1 MLAFIVRVKTRALL
15 LAAVAVL
22 LTGGAA
28 AAGTAR
34 SVAPRAAHPS
44 GAHRAPAGPH
54 RLLGAANAARV
65 AAAAQTCS
73 SYAAAAG
80 WANNGSLVT
89 ASAVCMAESGGQASV
104 YYCEATGHDG
114 AYPPVACRGHY
125 DRGLWQLNSAGQPG
139 TTDVCAFTPQCNANA
154 AYAVS
159 DRGTSFAAWSVYANG
174 GYARYVGD
182 AQEAVSALASGTVA
196 SGVLG
201 VCLARRQY
209 AGNAPVV
216 SGLCGTGVPQQQ
228 WSTLGGTI
236 RRGQFCA
243 APASAAASAIVWLR
257 RCNGLTWQ
265 QWTQSP
271 TGQLRNTLTGGCLSD
286 PGGSLAPG
294 TRVTVAPCAAGPALT
309 WWLS

>member
-22 LTGGAA
+22 LTGGAV
-28 AAGTAR
+28 AAGTTPSAI
-34 SVAPRAAHPS
+34 PGAAHSS
-44 GAHRAPAGPH
+44 GAHQAPVSTHGMQ
-54 RLLGAANAARV
+54 RVLNAAQV

-104 YYCEATGHDG
+104 YYCHATGRDG
-114 AYPPVACRGHY
+114 AYPPVACAGVY
-125 DRGLWQLNSAGQPG
+125 DRGLWQLDSAGQSG
-139 TTDVCAFTPQCNANA
+139 TTDACAFTPQCSANV

-159 DRGTSFAAWSVYANG
+159 GRGTNFAAWSVYANG

-182 AQEAVSALASGTVA
+182 AQKAATALASGTVA
-196 SGVLG
+196 SGILG

-216 SGLCGTGVPQQQ
+216 TGSCGTGVRQQQ

-236 RRGQFCA
+236 RRGQLCA
-243 APASAAASAIVWLR
+243 APASTAANAIVWLR
-257 RCNGLTWQ
+257 WCDGLTWQ

-271 TGQLRNTLTGGCLSD
+271 TGQLRNTLTGECLSD
-286 PGGSLAPG
+286 PGGNRVPG
-294 TRVTVAPCAAGPALT
+294 TQVTVAPCAADPTLT

>member
-15 LAAVAVL
+15 LAVVAVL
-22 LTGGAA
+22 LTGGAV
-28 AAGTAR
+28 AAGTTPSA
-34 SVAPRAAHPS
+34 VPRAAHS
-44 GAHRAPAGPH
+44 TGVHQAPLGPH
-54 RLLGAANAARV
+54 GMPGVLNAAQV

-89 ASAVCMAESGGQASV
+89 ASAVCMAESGGRASV

-114 AYPPVACRGHY
+114 AYPPVACPGVY
-125 DRGLWQLNSAGQPG
+125 DRGLWQLDSAGQSG
-139 TTDVCAFTPQCNANA
+139 TTDACAFTPQCNANA

-159 DRGTSFAAWSVYANG
+159 HRGTNFAAWSVYAKG

-182 AQEAVSALASGTVA
+182 AREAVSTLASGTVA
-196 SGVLG
+196 SGILG

-216 SGLCGTGVPQQQ
+216 TGGCGTGVRQQQ
-228 WSTLGGTI
+228 WSTLDGMI
-236 RRGQFCA
+236 RRGQLCA
-243 APASAAASAIVWLR
+243 APASTAANAIVWLR
-257 RCNGLTWQ
+257 WCDGLTWQ

-271 TGQLRNTLTGGCLSD
+271 TGQLRNTLTGECLSD
-286 PGGSLAPG
+286 PGGSRVPG
-294 TRVTVAPCAAGPALT
+294 TRVTVAPCAADPTLT

>member
-22 LTGGAA
+22 LTGGAV
-28 AAGTAR
+28 AAGTTPSAI
-34 SVAPRAAHPS
+34 PGAAHSS
-44 GAHRAPAGPH
+44 GAHRAAASPH
-54 RLLGAANAARV
+54 GMQRVLNAAQV
-65 AAAAQTCS
+65 AAAAQTCT

-104 YYCEATGHDG
+104 YYCHATGHDG
-114 AYPPVACRGHY
+114 AYPPVACAGIY
-125 DRGLWQLNSAGQPG
+125 DRGLWQLDSAGQSG
-139 TTDVCAFTPQCNANA
+139 TADACAFTPQCNANV

-159 DRGTSFAAWSVYANG
+159 DRGTNFAAWSVYANG

-182 AQEAVSALASGTVA
+182 AQEAVSALVSGTVA
-196 SGVLG
+196 SGILG

-216 SGLCGTGVPQQQ
+216 TGSCGTGVRQQQ

-236 RRGQFCA
+236 RRGQLCA
-243 APASAAASAIVWLR
+243 APASTAANAIVWLR
-257 RCNGLTWQ
+257 WCDGLTWQ

-286 PGGSLAPG
+286 PGGSRVPG
-294 TRVTVAPCAAGPALT
+294 TRVTVAPCAADPTLT